1 EDEAVGKVLIE
12 QIEEADETRPAHP
25 SQVEELLQAQVDG
38 RIIRLSA
45 GIRLQICAEARA
57 DGRRVGLACRVPD
70 DAGDR
75 VVPRHVPDDGA
86 VERVALIPV
95 EGDLSRAGIL
105 AGLRARG
112 RLARITRVADRRL
125 QRVVDAGADRT
136 RT

>member
-1 EDEAVGKVLIE
+1 
-12 QIEEADETRPAHP
+12 
-25 SQVEELLQAQVDG
+25 
-38 RIIRLSA
+38 
-45 GIRLQICAEARA
+45 
-57 DGRRVGLACRVPD
+57 
-70 DAGDR
+70 
-75 VVPRHVPDDGA
+75 

-136 RT
+136 RTALVQLQGEPSNASEIDVRQARVFGGRVGLHEFHPEEIANVLIEKTQVHPEEARDLRLEAEL